1 MALLACIMFRFDH
14 ITYNTQEW
22 CSDLQRHITV
32 FFARDH
38 YPLGSHILR
47 VLHWVCH
54 GSVQGAD
61 DDDSSCSGSDD
72 DMDEDMADAAP
83 SAVPIAAAQP
93 PPAPVV
99 DADGFELVQKRRG
112 RR

>member
-14 ITYNTQEW
+14 ITYNLNGAVT
-22 CSDLQRHITV
+22 CNATSPCL
-32 FFARDH
+32 AKDH